1 MATKSTNDGML
12 ASKPTTGEV
21 MKETKKPEFE
31 QYQIESAA
39 SDIQRAHEH
48 MTNPKLMKHVRKHL
62 VSKKKAV
69 DSMMAALPPG
79 EEDNEPV
86 SSLAQLRKK
95 RNKTAPATEE

>member
-1 MATKSTNDGML
+1 
-12 ASKPTTGEV
+12 
-21 MKETKKPEFE
+21 MKEPKKPEFE
-31 QYQIESAA
+31 PYQIENAA

-79 EEDNEPV
+79 EEENEPV
-86 SSLAQLRKK
+86 SSLADLRSA
-95 RNKTAPATEE
+95 RNKKSAPIQE